1 MKGAFISTHKCTKH
15 VFFSVEAEKK
25 CPPFP
30 PDAFWFLQ
38 NTEISGKIGKNI
50 IRKVFDIHDTCTF
63 YLPRKHLPFPHG
75 GISFPRHGRK
85 TRTFRPIPHCIR
97 RNESRGN
104 RQRSLSTGKTQVG
117 ICRHFLHHAPRKAG
131 NEGGL
136 CRL

>member
-1 MKGAFISTHKCTKH
+1 MKGAFISTHKCTKY

-63 YLPRKHLPFPHG
+63 HLPRQY
-75 GISFPRHGRK
+75 
-85 TRTFRPIPHCIR
+85 T
-97 RNESRGN
+97 N
-104 RQRSLSTGKTQVG
+104 RAREPL
-117 ICRHFLHHAPRKAG
+117 IFLDFLKQT
-131 NEGGL
+131 EKIYYL
-136 CRL
+136 FTTY

>member
-1 MKGAFISTHKCTKH
+1 MKGAFISTHKCTKY

-63 YLPRKHLPFPHG
+63 YLPRHHVVTLSQCAGLWRIMGYSAAVRAHFSKTRLPFDY
-75 GISFPRHGRK
+75 
-85 TRTFRPIPHCIR
+85 
-97 RNESRGN
+97 E
-104 RQRSLSTGKTQVG
+104 
-117 ICRHFLHHAPRKAG
+117 
-131 NEGGL
+131 
-136 CRL
+136 

>member
-1 MKGAFISTHKCTKH
+1 MKGAFISTHKCTKY

-63 YLPRKHLPFPHG
+63 HLPRQYTN
-75 GISFPRHGRK
+75 RARK
-85 TRTFRPIPHCIR
+85 PLI
-97 RNESRGN
+97 
-104 RQRSLSTGKTQVG
+104 
-117 ICRHFLHHAPRKAG
+117 FLDFLKLT
-131 NEGGL
+131 EKIYYL
-136 CRL
+136 FTTY

>member
-1 MKGAFISTHKCTKH
+1 MKGAFISAHKCTKH

-63 YLPRKHLPFPHG
+63 YLPRQVTKIVL
-75 GISFPRHGRK
+75 K
-85 TRTFRPIPHCIR
+85 TFENQGFFQNLT
-97 RNESRGN
+97 
-104 RQRSLSTGKTQVG
+104 
-117 ICRHFLHHAPRKAG
+117 
-131 NEGGL
+131 
-136 CRL
+136 

>member
-1 MKGAFISTHKCTKH
+1 MKGAFISAHKCTKH

-63 YLPRKHLPFPHG
+63 HLPRQY
-75 GISFPRHGRK
+75 
-85 TRTFRPIPHCIR
+85 T
-97 RNESRGN
+97 N
-104 RQRSLSTGKTQVG
+104 RAREPL
-117 ICRHFLHHAPRKAG
+117 IFLDFLKLT
-131 NEGGL
+131 EKIYYL
-136 CRL
+136 FTTY

>member
-1 MKGAFISTHKCTKH
+1 MKGAFISAHKCTKH

-63 YLPRKHLPFPHG
+63 YLPRQYT
-75 GISFPRHGRK
+75 IK
-85 TRTFRPIPHCIR
+85 TRKRLIFKDFLELLRAIYYPFTTFE
-97 RNESRGN
+97 NLKN
-104 RQRSLSTGKTQVG
+104 
-117 ICRHFLHHAPRKAG
+117 
-131 NEGGL
+131 
-136 CRL
+136 

>member
-30 PDAFWFLQ
+30 PDAFLFLQ

-63 YLPRKHLPFPHG
+63 YLPRQVTNMVL
-75 GISFPRHGRK
+75 K
-85 TRTFRPIPHCIR
+85 TLENKGFFQNPT
-97 RNESRGN
+97 
-104 RQRSLSTGKTQVG
+104 
-117 ICRHFLHHAPRKAG
+117 
-131 NEGGL
+131 
-136 CRL
+136 